1 MVRKLNGER
10 REIDKKQEGYRKVR
24 YERNIHIHQFILA
37 LLRLEIFYG
46 MEENVKL
53 HICSVQRRAET
64 EQSWHSCLI
73 LCAIQLSI
81 RGLRRQ
87 LLSTLFSII
96 QESNASPT
104 PILHKLYL
112 FNWQKHQCKVSLKG
126 LYGKLFVQSKMAVMI
141 FRIMPFL
148 FPPSQKVL
156 S

>member
-64 EQSWHSCLI
+64 EQSWHSCL
-73 LCAIQLSI
+73 
-81 RGLRRQ
+81 
-87 LLSTLFSII
+87 
-96 QESNASPT
+96 SNSVCDSAQHQGT
-104 PILHKLYL
+104 PETTPV
-112 FNWQKHQCKVSLKG
+112 N
-126 LYGKLFVQSKMAVMI
+126 FVQHYSGE
-141 FRIMPFL
+141 
-148 FPPSQKVL
+148 
-156 S
+156 